1 MGLFIGL
8 KGVKGGELEG
18 PLVGMTINR
27 FKVALRESR
36 VCSTASDNGAVTVW
50 RDDEGRWR
58 AEYTRF
64 CATVNEAVFETKSQ
78 IWVWLKEWMPKCE

>member
-8 KGVKGGELEG
+8 NGVKGGELEG

-36 VCSTASDNGAVTVW
+36 VCSTAGDNGAVTVW
-50 RDDEGRWR
+50 QDDEGKWR
-58 AEYTRF
+58 CALTRY
-64 CATVNEAVFETKSQ
+64 CVTIEETVVGTKAQ
-78 IWVWLKEWMPKCE
+78 IWTWLKEWMPKCE